1 MYFKLALKNVKR
13 SIKDYSVYFFTL
25 ILSITIFYSFNSI
38 EAQKVMLDLTKAE
51 GMALEMVN
59 TVMGIFSFTISG
71 VLVFLIL
78 YANRY
83 LIKRRKKEFGIYL
96 TIGMERGTVAKVL
109 FYETLIVGFFSLLI
123 GIIIG
128 IFVSQG
134 LGIFT
139 AKLFDTTIVDFTF
152 IVSISGILKTVI
164 CFVIIYILV
173 LIFNS
178 FSMRKITI
186 IKLIRAKNKNENFIL
201 KNIWVSVILFLISIA
216 MIGVAYQIAL
226 KEGIAILGEKQGIAI
241 ALGVVGTFFMFF
253 SLAGFFLKIFQS
265 IKSKYFTGL
274 NSFILRQISSKMNST
289 FISMAVISLMLFV
302 AICTLA
308 GGFGINNAIR
318 SNLESLTNFD
328 IMVSNYYGNNIN
340 NILKDNKIDISKY
353 SDSYASVGYYNSDVK
368 YSDLLSVAQRENEE
382 LKNYAPISTDRT
394 IKVITQSDIN
404 GILKI
409 LGKKQVEIK
418 NNQYMLLS
426 DVDAMKEPL
435 KKVILD
441 NKVISVAGKNL
452 SPAKSRVIND
462 VINIGMIKSNIAVI
476 VVNDSVVKGEK
487 AEFTNLLIKNAKD
500 LDSLT
505 EKLHKL
511 SQEHKDGGHNNIS
524 IKTKDR
530 LVASSTMLGIS
541 VSYVG
546 IYIGFIFTIA
556 AAGILSIQQLSE
568 VSDNIERYRVLGKIG
583 VDKKMIKKS
592 ILVQIGIY
600 FFIPLLIGIIHSIV
614 GLEISAGVVAIF
626 GEVNFLDNIFISV
639 GVLLVVYIGYFIM
652 TYINAKNTI
661 VGKIK
666 D

>member
-666 D
+666 